1 MTRKILCVA
10 LAALFISLTAMSM
23 VSCGGQK
30 KSEFGGAAV
39 AIMPQYIGEGED
51 DPYYQ
56 FTMDDLE
63 VQVIYAD
70 SLMSELTE
78 KYTVT
83 TTTDAGYFQ
92 IEVEWNGL
100 TGDILIP
107 IGKEAYQT
115 YKANLDAKRAEIAE
129 SLAAESESLA
139 AEAESLAAESES
151 LAAEAE

>member
-1 MTRKILCVA
+1 MALQPTVGCENVKKILCIVFVSLLA
-10 LAALFISLTAMSM
+10 LSF
-23 VSCGGQK
+23 VSCSGQK
-30 KSEFGGAAV
+30 KSDFGSDAV

-63 VQVIYAD
+63 VNVIYAD
-70 SLMSELTE
+70 SLTAVLTE

-83 TTTDAGYFQ
+83 TTTEAGYFE

-100 TGDILIP
+100 EGNIMIP

-115 YKANLDAKRAEIAE
+115 YKTNLEERRAEIAE
-129 SLAAESESLA
+129 SLAAETEVT
-139 AEAESLAAESES
+139 E
-151 LAAEAE
+151 

>member
-1 MTRKILCVA
+1 MGCENVKKILCMA
-10 LAALFISLTAMSM
+10 LAVLFVSLTAVSM
-23 VSCGGQK
+23 VSCSGQK
-30 KSEFGGAAV
+30 KSDFGSDAV

-63 VQVIYAD
+63 VNIIYAD
-70 SLMSELTE
+70 SLTAVLTE

-83 TTTDAGYFQ
+83 TTTEAGYFE

-100 TGDILIP
+100 EGNIMIP

-115 YKANLDAKRAEIAE
+115 YKTNLEERRAEIAE
-129 SLAAESESLA
+129 SLAAETEVT
-139 AEAESLAAESES
+139 E
-151 LAAEAE
+151 